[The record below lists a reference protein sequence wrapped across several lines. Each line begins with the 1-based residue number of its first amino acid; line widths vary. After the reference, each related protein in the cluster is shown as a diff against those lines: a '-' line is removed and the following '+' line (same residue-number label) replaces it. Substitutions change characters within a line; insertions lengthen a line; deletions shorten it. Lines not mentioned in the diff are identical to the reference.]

1 MTFQNMA
8 GMSSEVELISDFLC
22 IYCIRVRVVDRPGTM
37 AAIAAAFAKHNVSL
51 KSVLQLGEGGEK
63 SRITFLTH
71 HAHEMDVQAA
81 VEEIRAL
88 ECVDGV
94 ESIIRA
100 EE

>member
-1 MTFQNMA
+1 M
-8 GMSSEVELISDFLC
+8 
-22 IYCIRVRVVDRPGTM
+22 
-37 AAIAAAFAKHNVSL
+37 
-51 KSVLQLGEGGEK
+51 
-63 SRITFLTH
+63 TH